1 VSDLNP
7 ASATDTLALLL
18 SRPVPIAEAA
28 ELPTAGGVPAVPGLY
43 VWWGQAD
50 AIPGIAGPTHPEGD
64 VQLLY
69 VGIARS
75 GPASKSTLRSRVVG
89 NHIRGTTGQ
98 STLRRSLA
106 ALLSE
111 REAWRSR
118 WTTRPVLVPED
129 EARLSEWMADALRLT
144 WAPHAAPW
152 TVEAAVI
159 EQLQP
164 PLNQADNR
172 AHPLYR
178 HVKNARSRWRLTARE
193 TAQP

>member
-1 VSDLNP
+1 VISEPMWVSDVG
-7 ASATDTLALLL
+7 ARLL
-18 SRPVPIAEAA
+18 SRPVRIHEATA
-28 ELPTAGGVPAVPGLY
+28 SVPTEPGLY
-43 VWWGQAD
+43 AWWGPGD
-50 AIPGIAGPTHPEGD
+50 AIPGIAGPAHPTDALE
-64 VQLLY
+64 LLY

-75 GPASKSTLRSRVVG
+75 GPSSKSSLRSRVVG

-111 REAWRSR
+111 REGWRSR
-118 WTTRPVLVPED
+118 WTTRPVLISED
-129 EARLSEWMADALRLT
+129 ELRLSEWMADTLQLT
-144 WAPHAAPW
+144 WAAHPEPW

-172 AHPLYR
+172 AHPLYAY
-178 HVKNARSRWRLTARE
+178 VKDARSRWRSD
-193 TAQP
+193 AQRRTGDA

>member
-1 VSDLNP
+1 MTDRGSVSGVAAQL
-7 ASATDTLALLL
+7 LA
-18 SRPVPIAEAA
+18 RPVSIGEA
-28 ELPTAGGVPAVPGLY
+28 TAAPADGGVPAEPGLY
-43 VWWGQAD
+43 AWWGPAG
-50 AIPGIAGPTHPEGD
+50 AVPGIAGPAHPTDHLE
-64 VQLLY
+64 LLY

-75 GPASKSTLRSRVVG
+75 GPAARSTLRSRVVG

-106 ALLSE
+106 SLLSE
-111 REAWRSR
+111 REGWRST
-118 WTTRPVLVPED
+118 WTTRPVLVPQD
-129 EARLSEWMADALRLT
+129 EQRLSQWMAATLRLT
-144 WAPHAAPW
+144 WAAYPEPW

-178 HVKNARSRWRLTARE
+178 YVRDARSSWRSAAKGGARE
-193 TAQP
+193 

>member
-1 VSDLNP
+1 VNDLVTRLLAHPVSIVE
-7 ASATDTLALLL
+7 ATGA
-18 SRPVPIAEAA
+18 
-28 ELPTAGGVPAVPGLY
+28 VPAEPGLY
-43 VWWGQAD
+43 AWWAPTGV
-50 AIPGIAGPTHPEGD
+50 IPGITGPAHPTED
-64 VQLLY
+64 LELLY

-111 REAWRSR
+111 REGWRSR
-118 WTTRPVLVPED
+118 WTTRPVLSSED
-129 EARLSEWMADALRLT
+129 ELRLSRWMADTLQLT
-144 WAPHAAPW
+144 WAAHPKPW

-159 EQLQP
+159 ERLQP

-178 HVKNARSRWRLTARE
+178 FVKCARSRWRTA
-193 TAQP
+193 AQQGDA

>member
-1 VSDLNP
+1 VRDVV
-7 ASATDTLALLL
+7 ARLL
-18 SRPVPIAEAA
+18 SRPVPVTEATA
-28 ELPTAGGVPAVPGLY
+28 SVPTEPGLY
-43 VWWGQAD
+43 AWWGPTG
-50 AIPGIAGPTHPEGD
+50 AIPGIVGPAHPTDALE
-64 VQLLY
+64 LLY

-75 GPASKSTLRSRVVG
+75 GPSSKSMLRSRVVG

-111 REAWRSR
+111 REGWRSR
-118 WTTRPVLVPED
+118 WTTRPVLISED
-129 EARLSEWMADALRLT
+129 ELRLSEWMAGTLRLT
-144 WAPHAAPW
+144 WAAHPEPW

-164 PLNQADNR
+164 PLNQAGNR

-178 HVKNARSRWRLTARE
+178 YVKDARSRWRAEARRGD
-193 TAQP
+193 A